1 LKKNKLILSGLFL
14 TTAISCSAYRPFV
27 LTDAYIFP
35 VITTEVD
42 YEDINWSY
50 ALFNQYASGLTYK
63 FRVNFSNYNLAIDN
77 SIAILYDGITT
88 PFTNWTT
95 KTATFIE
102 GSPDA
107 TFRTKL
113 NNILFGR
120 QFDLGSKKAI
130 TTDYLN
136 ITRRSLAFTVNYEVI
151 IESAISYS
159 VNIGS
164 VYQAFR
170 STPNSFDQY
179 YKFINFYDV
188 NNNLLQSV
196 FLDNDRT
203 NINRNYVSDLGTI
216 ITNVRKFSLVFQWVD
231 LPPFNTGGDADIL
244 MHEFNIFTQNQE
256 ISIPDDAS
264 GDRFG
269 FSFVAVE
276 WWNFL
281 GHLQNFAWWIV
292 NQSPVAPIFEWLD
305 TYIIRWIVGLVDI
318 IVGVFR
324 L

>member
-1 LKKNKLILSGLFL
+1 MKNKIILSGLFL
-14 TTAISCSAYRPFV
+14 TTAISCSAYRPIV
-27 LTDAYIFP
+27 LTDAYLFP
-35 VITTEVD
+35 VSTTEVD
-42 YEDINWSY
+42 YEDINFSY
-50 ALFNQYASGLTYK
+50 ALFNQYASGLSYK
-63 FRVNFSNYNLAIDN
+63 FRVNFSTYNLAIDN
-77 SIAILYDGITT
+77 SIAILYDGVTT
-88 PFTNWTT
+88 QFTNWTT
-95 KTATFIE
+95 KTNTFIE

-107 TFRTKL
+107 TFRSKL

-120 QFDLGSKKAI
+120 QFDLATKKAI

-136 ITRRSLAFTVNYEVI
+136 ITRRALAQTVNYEVI

-179 YKFINFYDV
+179 YKFIKFYDV
-188 NNNLLQSV
+188 NDNLLQTI
-196 FLDNDRT
+196 FLEDDRS
-203 NINRNYVSDLGTI
+203 NINRNYVHDLGTI

-231 LPPFNTGGDADIL
+231 IPPFVVSGDADIL

-269 FSFVAVE
+269 FEFVAVE
-276 WWNFL
+276 WWNIL

-292 NQSPVAPIFEWLD
+292 NQSPVAPIFEWID
-305 TYIIRWIVGLVDI
+305 DYIITWVSGLI
-318 IVGVFR
+318 TFITGIFR